1 MVSIFQPPTRTT
13 KTIIMRSYLLV
24 VQSLLLR
31 SALSLDPNKNNRVTR
46 KRIIDNDENENDIG
60 RRYLESLWESVEGK
74 SETELEP
81 GRFRYLESMMS
92 MAMSFPTEAPTQ
104 KMIPTKQPAPVV
116 PSAPT
121 ITPLPTLKQ
130 PSLPPIKGPTLPTRE
145 PIPTKAPFTTPS
157 ADTPVEIP
165 TLPPTPI
172 VSSRPTPPCLEE
184 EKEDFLLEIV
194 SRITDKSIFLDIDT
208 PQGMAYSFL
217 LEDVPSFVCTPTVLQ
232 RYGLSTF
239 YFATDGAKWTNNDGW
254 LEPTQ
259 ECDWFGVEC
268 NDSLF
273 SIGLSLGERRR
284 SILWTIKTAFVQ
296 VFHGVYAYH
305 YSNVIVFVFVL
316 SSCY

>member
-1 MVSIFQPPTRTT
+1 MVSPFQPRTT
-13 KTIIMRSYLLV
+13 KTMIMRSYLLV

-31 SALSLDPNKNNRVTR
+31 SAFCLDPNKNNRVTR
-46 KRIIDNDENENDIG
+46 KRIDDENENDIG
-60 RRYLESLWESVEGK
+60 RRYLESLWESVEGR

-121 ITPLPTLKQ
+121 MTPLPTLNQ

-157 ADTPVEIP
+157 ANTPVEIP
-165 TLPPTPI
+165 TLPPPT
-172 VSSRPTPPCLEE
+172 VSSRPTPPCPEE
-184 EKEDFLLEIV
+184 EKEDFLLEII
-194 SRITDKSIFLDIDT
+194 SGITDKSIFLDIDT

-217 LEDVPSFVCTPTVLQ
+217 LEEEPSFVCTPTIIQ
-232 RYGLSTF
+232 RYGLSTV

-273 SIGLSLGERRR
+273 SIGLNLGERRA
-284 SILWTIKTAFVQ
+284 SIL
-296 VFHGVYAYH
+296 
-305 YSNVIVFVFVL
+305 
-316 SSCY
+316 